1 MTATTDTTD
10 TAIDKALAAAH
21 RRFTDSNPASLRQF
35 EEQARYMPGANSRSV
50 LFYAP
55 FPLTIARGE
64 GATLWDADGHRY
76 ADFIAEYTAGVYGH
90 SAPEIRDAV
99 IEAMKS
105 GINLTGHNLLEG
117 RLART
122 ICERFPQVEQLR
134 FTNSGTEA
142 NLMALTAALHF
153 TGRRKIVVFSG
164 GYHGGVLGFGAK
176 PSPTTVPF
184 DFLVLP
190 YNDVQAAREQI
201 DRHGPEIA
209 AILVEPMQGAGGCI
223 PGRLDFLQA
232 LRDGATRVGALLVFD
247 EVMTSRLAP
256 HGLANKL
263 GIRSDLTTLGKYI
276 GGGMSFGAFGGRRDV
291 MALFDPRTG
300 PLAHSGTFN
309 NNVMTMAAGYAG
321 LTKLFTPE
329 AAGALA
335 DRGDAMR
342 ARLNALC
349 AEAGVAMQFTGV
361 GSLMNAHFVTGE
373 VLRSD
378 DLAAVDGR
386 LRQLLFF
393 HLIGQGIYTSPRG
406 FVVLSLPVTDA
417 DIDRFIAAIGG
428 FIGEY
433 RALLP
438 AAANAAAA

>member
-1 MTATTDTTD
+1 MSDS
-10 TAIDKALAAAH
+10 AIDQSLAQAFQ
-21 RRFTDSNPASLRQF
+21 RFTEANPASRRQF
-35 EEQARYMPGANSRSV
+35 EAQVRYMPGANSRSV

-55 FPLTIARGE
+55 FPLTIAKGE
-64 GATLWDADGHRY
+64 GAALWDADGHRY

-99 IEAMKS
+99 VEAMQG

-117 RLART
+117 RLAKT
-122 ICERFPQVEQLR
+122 ICERFPQIEQLR

-176 PSPTTVPF
+176 PLPTTVPF

-190 YNDVQAAREQI
+190 YNDAQVAGEQI
-201 DRHGPEIA
+201 EKHGPEIA
-209 AILVEPMQGAGGCI
+209 AILVEPMQGASGCI

-232 LRDGATRVGALLVFD
+232 LREGATKVGALLIFD

-256 HGLANKL
+256 NGLANKL

-276 GGGMSFGAFGGRRDV
+276 GGGMSFGAFGGRADV
-291 MALFDPRTG
+291 MAQFDPRTG
-300 PLAHSGTFN
+300 SLSHSGTFN
-309 NNVMTMAAGYAG
+309 NNVMTMAAGHAG

-335 DRGDAMR
+335 ERGEAMR

-349 AEAGVAMQFTGV
+349 AKEDVAMQFTGV
-361 GSLMNAHFVTGE
+361 GSLMNAHFVRGE
-373 VLRSD
+373 VRRVD

-393 HLIGQGIYTSPRG
+393 HLLGEGIYASPRG
-406 FVVLSLPVTDA
+406 FIVLSLPLTDA
-417 DIDRFIAAIGG
+417 DIDRFAAAIGR

-438 AAANAAAA
+438 SAS

>member
-1 MTATTDTTD
+1 MTDA
-10 TAIDKALAAAH
+10 AIDQALAGAH
-21 RRFTDSNPASLRQF
+21 QRFTEANPVSRRLF
-35 EEQARYMPGANSRSV
+35 EEQTRYMPGANTRSV

-64 GATLWDADGHRY
+64 GAVLWDADGHRH

-122 ICERFPQVEQLR
+122 ICERFPQIEQLR

-164 GYHGGVLGFGAK
+164 GYHGGVLGFGDK

-190 YNDVQAAREQI
+190 YNDAQRASEEIAK
-201 DRHGPEIA
+201 HGPQIA
-209 AILVEPMQGAGGCI
+209 AILVEPMQGASGCI

-232 LRDGATRVGALLVFD
+232 LRDGATQVGALLVLD

-256 HGLANKL
+256 HGLANEL
-263 GIRSDLTTLGKYI
+263 GIKSDLTTLGKYI
-276 GGGMSFGAFGGRRDV
+276 GGGMSFGAFGGRADV
-291 MALFDPRTG
+291 MAQFDPRTG
-300 PLAHSGTFN
+300 ALAHSGTFN

-329 AAGALA
+329 AAGMLA
-335 DRGDAMR
+335 GRGEAMR

-349 AEAGVAMQFTGV
+349 AKEDVAMQFTGV
-361 GSLMNAHFVTGE
+361 GSLMNAHFVEGE
-373 VLRSD
+373 VRRVD
-378 DLAAVDGR
+378 DLAVVDGR

-393 HLIGQGIYTSPRG
+393 HLLSQGIYTSPRG
-406 FVVLSLPVTDA
+406 FVVLSLPLSDA
-417 DIDRFIAAIGG
+417 DIDGYIAAIGR

-433 RALLP
+433 RALMP
-438 AAANAAAA
+438 GAK

>member
-1 MTATTDTTD
+1 MTHA
-10 TAIDKALAAAH
+10 AIDQALAGAH
-21 RRFTDSNPASLRQF
+21 QRFTEGNPASHHQF

-55 FPLTIARGE
+55 FPLTIARGA
-64 GATLWDADGHRY
+64 GAALWDADGHRY

-90 SAPEIRDAV
+90 SAPEIREAV
-99 IEAMKS
+99 AEAMQG

-117 RLART
+117 RLARL
-122 ICERFPQVEQLR
+122 ICERFPQIEQLR

-153 TGRRKIVVFSG
+153 TGRRKIVVFAG

-176 PSPTTVPF
+176 PLPTTVPF

-190 YNDVQAAREQI
+190 YNDAQTAREQI
-201 DRHGPEIA
+201 EKHGAEIA
-209 AILVEPMQGAGGCI
+209 AVLVEPMQGASGCI
-223 PGRLDFLQA
+223 PARLDFLQA
-232 LRDGATRVGALLVFD
+232 LRESATRVGALLVFD

-276 GGGMSFGAFGGRRDV
+276 GGGMSFGAFGGRADV

-300 PLAHSGTFN
+300 SLAHSGTFN
-309 NNVMTMAAGYAG
+309 NNVLTMAAGYAG
-321 LTKLFTPE
+321 LTKLFTPK

-335 DRGDAMR
+335 ERGEAMR

-349 AEAGVAMQFTGV
+349 TEEGVAMQFTGL
-361 GSLMNAHFVTGE
+361 GSLMNAHFVGGE
-373 VLRSD
+373 VRSID

-393 HLIGQGIYTSPRG
+393 HLLSEGIYTSPRG
-406 FVVLSLPVTDA
+406 FVVLSLPLADA
-417 DIDRFIAAIGG
+417 DIDRYVAAIGS

-433 RALLP
+433 RALFP
-438 AAANAAAA
+438 RAAN

>member
-1 MTATTDTTD
+1 MTDA
-10 TAIDKALAAAH
+10 AIDHALAEAH
-21 RRFTDSNPASLRQF
+21 RRFIDSNPASRRQF

-55 FPLTIARGE
+55 FPLTIAKGE
-64 GATLWDADGHRY
+64 GAALWDADGHRY

-99 IEAMKS
+99 IEAMQS

-117 RLART
+117 RLAKT
-122 ICERFPQVEQLR
+122 ICERFPQIEQLR

-176 PSPTTVPF
+176 PLPTTVPF

-190 YNDVQAAREQI
+190 YNDAQLASEQI
-201 DRHGPEIA
+201 AKHGPEIA
-209 AILVEPMQGAGGCI
+209 AILAEPMQGASGCI

-232 LRDGATRVGALLVFD
+232 LRDGATKVGALLIFD

-256 HGLANKL
+256 NGLADKL

-276 GGGMSFGAFGGRRDV
+276 GGGMSFGAFGGRSDV
-291 MALFDPRTG
+291 MAQFDPRTG
-300 PLAHSGTFN
+300 SLSHSGTFN

-335 DRGDAMR
+335 ERGEAMR

-349 AEAGVAMQFTGV
+349 TKEGVAMQFTGV
-361 GSLMNAHFVTGE
+361 GSLMNAHFLRRE
-373 VLRSD
+373 VRRVD
-378 DLAAVDGR
+378 DLAVVDGR

-393 HLIGQGIYTSPRG
+393 HLLSQGIYASPRG
-406 FVVLSLPVTDA
+406 FVVLSLPLPDA
-417 DIDRFIAAIGG
+417 DIDRFVAAIGS
-428 FIGEY
+428 FIGEC

-438 AAANAAAA
+438 SAE

>member
-1 MTATTDTTD
+1 MSDP
-10 TAIDKALAAAH
+10 AIDQSLAQAFQ
-21 RRFTDSNPASLRQF
+21 RFTEANPASRRQF
-35 EEQARYMPGANSRSV
+35 DEQARYMPGANSRSV

-64 GATLWDADGHRY
+64 GAALWDSDGHRY
-76 ADFIAEYTAGVYGH
+76 ADFIAEYTAGAYGH

-99 IEAMKS
+99 VEAMQG

-117 RLART
+117 RLAKT
-122 ICERFPQVEQLR
+122 ICERFPQIEQLR

-176 PSPTTVPF
+176 PLPTTVPF

-190 YNDVQAAREQI
+190 YNDVQAVDEQI
-201 DRHGPEIA
+201 ARHGPEIA
-209 AILVEPMQGAGGCI
+209 AILVEPMQGASGCI

-232 LRDGATRVGALLVFD
+232 LRDAATKVGALLIFD
-247 EVMTSRLAP
+247 EVMTSRLGP
-256 HGLANKL
+256 QGLANRL
-263 GIRSDLTTLGKYI
+263 GVRSDLTTLGKYI
-276 GGGMSFGAFGGRRDV
+276 GGGMSFGAFGGRSDV
-291 MALFDPRTG
+291 MAQFDPRTG
-300 PLAHSGTFN
+300 SLSHSGTFN

-335 DRGDAMR
+335 ERGEAMR

-349 AEAGVAMQFTGV
+349 TKEGVAMQFTGV
-361 GSLMNAHFVTGE
+361 GSLMNAHFVHGE
-373 VLRSD
+373 VRRVE

-393 HLIGQGIYTSPRG
+393 HLLSQGIYASPRG
-406 FVVLSLPVTDA
+406 FIVLSLPLTDA
-417 DIDRFIAAIGG
+417 DIDRFVAAIGS

-438 AAANAAAA
+438 SGK

>member
-1 MTATTDTTD
+1 MTDA
-10 TAIDKALAAAH
+10 AIDHALAEAH
-21 RRFTDSNPASLRQF
+21 RRFIDSNPASRRQF
-35 EEQARYMPGANSRSV
+35 EAQARYMPGANSRSV

-55 FPLTIARGE
+55 FPLTIAKGE

-99 IEAMKS
+99 IEAMQS

-117 RLART
+117 RLAKT
-122 ICERFPQVEQLR
+122 ICERFPQIEQLR

-142 NLMALTAALHF
+142 NLMAITAALHF

-164 GYHGGVLGFGAK
+164 GYHGDVLGFGAK
-176 PSPTTVPF
+176 PLPTTMPF

-190 YNDVQAAREQI
+190 YNDAQLASEQI
-201 DRHGPEIA
+201 AKYGPEIA
-209 AILVEPMQGAGGCI
+209 AILVEPMQGASGCI
-223 PGRLDFLQA
+223 PGRLDFLRA
-232 LRDGATRVGALLVFD
+232 LRDGATKVGALLIFD

-256 HGLANKL
+256 NGLANKL
-263 GIRSDLTTLGKYI
+263 SIRSDLTTLGKYI
-276 GGGMSFGAFGGRRDV
+276 GGGMSFGAFGGRSDV
-291 MALFDPRTG
+291 MAQFDPRTG
-300 PLAHSGTFN
+300 SLSHSGTFN

-335 DRGDAMR
+335 ERGEAMR

-349 AEAGVAMQFTGV
+349 AKEGVAMQFTGV
-361 GSLMNAHFVTGE
+361 GSLMNAHFLRGE
-373 VLRSD
+373 VRRVD
-378 DLAAVDGR
+378 DLAVVDGR

-393 HLIGQGIYTSPRG
+393 HLLSQGIYASPRG
-406 FVVLSLPVTDA
+406 FVVLSLPLPDA
-417 DIDRFIAAIGG
+417 DIDSFVAAIGS

-438 AAANAAAA
+438 SAE

>member
-1 MTATTDTTD
+1 MSDP
-10 TAIDKALAAAH
+10 AIDQSLAQAFQ
-21 RRFTDSNPASLRQF
+21 RFTEANPASRRQF
-35 EEQARYMPGANSRSV
+35 DEQARYMPGANSRSV

-64 GATLWDADGHRY
+64 GAALWDADGHRY

-99 IEAMKS
+99 VEAMQG

-117 RLART
+117 RLAKT
-122 ICERFPQVEQLR
+122 ICERFQQIEQLR

-176 PSPTTVPF
+176 PLPTTVPF

-190 YNDVQAAREQI
+190 YNDVQAVDEQI
-201 DRHGPEIA
+201 ARHGPEIA
-209 AILVEPMQGAGGCI
+209 AILVEPMQGASGCI

-232 LRDGATRVGALLVFD
+232 LRDGATKVGALLIFD
-247 EVMTSRLAP
+247 EVMTSRLGP
-256 HGLANKL
+256 QGLANRL
-263 GIRSDLTTLGKYI
+263 GVRSDLTTLGKYI
-276 GGGMSFGAFGGRRDV
+276 GGGMSFGAFGGRSDI
-291 MALFDPRTG
+291 MALFDPRSG
-300 PLAHSGTFN
+300 PLSHSGTFN
-309 NNVMTMAAGYAG
+309 NNVMTMAAGFAG

-335 DRGDAMR
+335 ERGEAMR

-349 AEAGVAMQFTGV
+349 TKEGVAMQFTGV
-361 GSLMNAHFVTGE
+361 GSLMNAHFVHGE
-373 VLRSD
+373 VRRVE

-393 HLIGQGIYTSPRG
+393 HLLSEGIYASPRG
-406 FVVLSLPVTDA
+406 FIVLSLPLTDA
-417 DIDRFIAAIGG
+417 DIDRFVAAIGS

-438 AAANAAAA
+438 SGK

>member
-1 MTATTDTTD
+1 MTDA
-10 TAIDKALAAAH
+10 AIDHALAEAH
-21 RRFTDSNPASLRQF
+21 RRFIDSNPASRRQF
-35 EEQARYMPGANSRSV
+35 EAQARYMPGANSRSV

-55 FPLTIARGE
+55 FPLTIAKGE
-64 GATLWDADGHRY
+64 GAALWDADGHRY

-99 IEAMKS
+99 IEAMQS

-117 RLART
+117 RLAKT
-122 ICERFPQVEQLR
+122 ICERFPQIEQLR

-164 GYHGGVLGFGAK
+164 GYHGSVLGFGAK
-176 PSPTTVPF
+176 PLPTTVPF

-190 YNDVQAAREQI
+190 YNDAQLASEQI
-201 DRHGPEIA
+201 AKYGPDIA
-209 AILVEPMQGAGGCI
+209 AILVEPMQGASGCI

-232 LRDGATRVGALLVFD
+232 LRDGATKVGALLIFD

-256 HGLANKL
+256 NGLANKL
-263 GIRSDLTTLGKYI
+263 GIWSDLTTLGKYI
-276 GGGMSFGAFGGRRDV
+276 GGGMSFGAFGGRADV
-291 MALFDPRTG
+291 MAQFDPRTG
-300 PLAHSGTFN
+300 SLTHSGTFN

-335 DRGDAMR
+335 ERGEAMR
-342 ARLNALC
+342 TRLNALC
-349 AEAGVAMQFTGV
+349 AKEGVAMQFTGV
-361 GSLMNAHFVTGE
+361 GSLMNAHFLRGE
-373 VLRSD
+373 VRRVD
-378 DLAAVDGR
+378 ELAVVDGR

-393 HLIGQGIYTSPRG
+393 HLLSQGIYASPRG
-406 FVVLSLPVTDA
+406 FVVLSLPLPDA
-417 DIDRFIAAIGG
+417 DIDRFVAAIGS

-438 AAANAAAA
+438 SAE

>member
-1 MTATTDTTD
+1 MTDA
-10 TAIDKALAAAH
+10 AIDLALAEAH
-21 RRFTDSNPASLRQF
+21 RRFADSNPASRRQF
-35 EEQARYMPGANSRSV
+35 EEQSRYMPGANSRSV

-55 FPLTIARGE
+55 FPLTIAKGE
-64 GATLWDADGHRY
+64 GAALWDADGHRY

-99 IEAMKS
+99 LEAMQG

-117 RLART
+117 RLAKA
-122 ICERFPQVEQLR
+122 ICERFPQIEQLR

-164 GYHGGVLGFGAK
+164 GYHGGVLGFGAR
-176 PSPTTVPF
+176 PLPTTVPF

-190 YNDVQAAREQI
+190 YNDAAAAAGQI
-201 DRHGPEIA
+201 ERHGAEIA
-209 AILVEPMQGAGGCI
+209 AILVEPMQGASGCI
-223 PGRLDFLQA
+223 PGRIDFLQA
-232 LRDGATRVGALLVFD
+232 LREGATKAGALLVFD

-256 HGLANKL
+256 NGLANQL

-276 GGGMSFGAFGGRRDV
+276 GGGMSFGAFGGRSDV
-291 MALFDPRTG
+291 MAQFDPRTG
-300 PLAHSGTFN
+300 SLTHSGTFN

-321 LTKLFTPE
+321 LTRLFTPE

-335 DRGDAMR
+335 GRGEAMR

-349 AEAGVAMQFTGV
+349 AGEGVAMQFTGV
-361 GSLMNAHFVTGE
+361 GSLMNAHLLSGE
-373 VLRSD
+373 VRRVD

-393 HLIGQGIYTSPRG
+393 HLLRQGIYASPRG
-406 FVVLSLPVTDA
+406 FVVLSLPITDT
-417 DIDRFIAAIGG
+417 DIDRFVAAIGS

-433 RALLP
+433 RSLLP
-438 AAANAAAA
+438 AA

>member
-1 MTATTDTTD
+1 MSDS
-10 TAIDKALAAAH
+10 AIDQSLAQAFQ
-21 RRFTDSNPASLRQF
+21 RFTEANPASRRQF
-35 EEQARYMPGANSRSV
+35 EAQARYMPGANSRSV

-55 FPLTIARGE
+55 FPLTIAKGE
-64 GATLWDADGHRY
+64 GAALWDADGHRY

-99 IEAMKS
+99 VEAMQG

-117 RLART
+117 RLAKT
-122 ICERFPQVEQLR
+122 ICERFPQIEQLR

-176 PSPTTVPF
+176 PLPTTVPF

-190 YNDVQAAREQI
+190 YNDVQAASEQI
-201 DRHGPEIA
+201 EKHGSEIA
-209 AILVEPMQGAGGCI
+209 AILVEPMQGASGCI

-232 LRDGATRVGALLVFD
+232 LREGATKVGALLIFD

-256 HGLANKL
+256 NGLANKL

-276 GGGMSFGAFGGRRDV
+276 GGGMSFGAFGGRSDV
-291 MALFDPRTG
+291 MAQFDPRTG
-300 PLAHSGTFN
+300 SLSHSGTFN

-335 DRGDAMR
+335 ERGEAMR

-349 AEAGVAMQFTGV
+349 AKEDVAMQFTGV
-361 GSLMNAHFVTGE
+361 GSLMNAHFVRGE
-373 VLRSD
+373 VRRVD

-393 HLIGQGIYTSPRG
+393 HLLGEGIYASPRG
-406 FVVLSLPVTDA
+406 FIVLSLPLSDA
-417 DIDRFIAAIGG
+417 DIDRFAAAIGR

-438 AAANAAAA
+438 SAK

>member
-1 MTATTDTTD
+1 MTDA
-10 TAIDKALAAAH
+10 AIDLALAGAH
-21 RRFTDSNPASLRQF
+21 RRFADSNPASRRQF
-35 EEQARYMPGANSRSV
+35 EEHSRYMPGANSRSV

-64 GATLWDADGHRY
+64 GAVLWDADGHRY

-99 IEAMKS
+99 IEAMQG

-117 RLART
+117 RLAKA
-122 ICERFPQVEQLR
+122 ICERFPQIERLR

-153 TGRRKIVVFSG
+153 TARRKIMVFSG
-164 GYHGGVLGFGAK
+164 GYHGGVLGFGAR
-176 PSPTTVPF
+176 PLPTTVPF

-190 YNDVQAAREQI
+190 YNHAAAASEQI
-201 DRHGPEIA
+201 ERHGAEIA
-209 AILVEPMQGAGGCI
+209 AILVEPMQGASGCI
-223 PGRLDFLQA
+223 PGRLDFLHA
-232 LRDGATRVGALLVFD
+232 LREGATKAGALLVFD

-256 HGLANKL
+256 NGLANQL
-263 GIRSDLTTLGKYI
+263 GIRADLTTLGKYI
-276 GGGMSFGAFGGRRDV
+276 GGGMSFGAFGGRSDV
-291 MALFDPRTG
+291 MAQFDPRTG
-300 PLAHSGTFN
+300 SLTHSGTFN

-335 DRGDAMR
+335 GRGEAMR

-349 AEAGVAMQFTGV
+349 DGEGVAMQFTGV
-361 GSLMNAHFVTGE
+361 GSLMNAHFLRGE
-373 VLRSD
+373 VRRVD

-393 HLIGQGIYTSPRG
+393 HLLRQGIYASPRG
-406 FVVLSLPVTDA
+406 FVVLSLPITDT
-417 DIDRFIAAIGG
+417 DIDRFVAAIGS

-433 RALLP
+433 RSLLP
-438 AAANAAAA
+438 AA

>member
-1 MTATTDTTD
+1 MAHAD
-10 TAIDKALAAAH
+10 IDQALAAAH
-21 RRFTDSNPASLRQF
+21 RRFTEANPASLRQF

-90 SAPEIRDAV
+90 SAPEIREAV
-99 IEAMKS
+99 AEAMKG

-117 RLART
+117 RLARL
-122 ICERFPQVEQLR
+122 ICERFPQIEQLR

-142 NLMALTAALHF
+142 NLMAVTAALHF

-176 PSPTTVPF
+176 PLPTTVPF

-190 YNDVQAAREQI
+190 YNDEQTAREQI
-201 DRHGPEIA
+201 DKHGPEIA
-209 AILVEPMQGAGGCI
+209 AVLLEPMQGASGCI
-223 PGRLDFLQA
+223 PGRLEFLQA
-232 LRDGATRVGALLVFD
+232 LRESATRVGALLIFD

-263 GIRSDLTTLGKYI
+263 GIRCDLTTLGKYI
-276 GGGMSFGAFGGRRDV
+276 GGGMSFGAFGGRADV
-291 MALFDPRTG
+291 MGLFDPRTG

-309 NNVMTMAAGYAG
+309 NNVLTMAAGHAG

-342 ARLNALC
+342 KRLNALC
-349 AEAGVAMQFTGV
+349 AGEGVAMQFTGI
-361 GSLMNAHFVTGE
+361 GSLMNAHFVGGE
-373 VLRSD
+373 VRSTD
-378 DLAAVDGR
+378 DLAPVDAR

-393 HLIGQGIYTSPRG
+393 HLLSEGIYTSPRG
-406 FVVLSLPVTDA
+406 FVVLSLPLSDA
-417 DIDRFIAAIGG
+417 DIDRYVAAIGS
-428 FIGEY
+428 FVGEY

-438 AAANAAAA
+438 GAAN

>member
-1 MTATTDTTD
+1 MAHAD
-10 TAIDKALAAAH
+10 IDQALAAAH
-21 RRFTDSNPASLRQF
+21 LRFTEGNPASMRQF

-55 FPLTIARGE
+55 FPLTIAKGE
-64 GATLWDADGHRY
+64 GAALWDADGHRY

-90 SAPEIRDAV
+90 SAPEIREAV
-99 IEAMKS
+99 AEAMKG

-117 RLART
+117 RLAKL
-122 ICERFPQVEQLR
+122 ICERFAQIEQLR

-153 TGRRKIVVFSG
+153 TGRRKIVVFTG

-176 PSPTTVPF
+176 PLPTTVPF

-190 YNDVQAAREQI
+190 YNDERTAREQI

-209 AILVEPMQGAGGCI
+209 AVLLEPMQGAGGCI
-223 PGRLDFLQA
+223 PGRLEFLQA
-232 LRDGATRVGALLVFD
+232 LRESATRVGALLIFD

-276 GGGMSFGAFGGRRDV
+276 GGGMSFGAFGGRADV

-309 NNVMTMAAGYAG
+309 NNVLTMAAGHAG

-335 DRGDAMR
+335 DRGEAMR
-342 ARLNALC
+342 ARLNAMC
-349 AEAGVAMQFTGV
+349 AGQGVAMQFTGI
-361 GSLMNAHFVTGE
+361 GSLMSAHFVGGE
-373 VLRSD
+373 VRSTD
-378 DLAAVDGR
+378 DLAPVDAR

-393 HLIGQGIYTSPRG
+393 HLLSEGTYTSPRG
-406 FVVLSLPVTDA
+406 FVVLSLPLTDA
-417 DIDRFIAAIGG
+417 DVDRYVAAIGS

-438 AAANAAAA
+438 GAAN

>member
-1 MTATTDTTD
+1 MAHAD
-10 TAIDKALAAAH
+10 IDQALAAAH
-21 RRFTDSNPASLRQF
+21 RRFTEGNPASLRQF
-35 EEQARYMPGANSRSV
+35 EAQARYMPGANSRSV

-55 FPLTIARGE
+55 FPLTIAKGE

-90 SAPEIRDAV
+90 SAPEIREAV
-99 IEAMKS
+99 AEAMNS

-117 RLART
+117 RLARL
-122 ICERFPQVEQLR
+122 ICERFPQIEQLR

-153 TGRRKIVVFSG
+153 TGRRKLVVFSG

-176 PSPTTVPF
+176 PLPTTVPF

-190 YNDVQAAREQI
+190 YNDERTAREQI

-209 AILVEPMQGAGGCI
+209 AVLLEPMQGASGCI
-223 PGRLDFLQA
+223 PARLEFLQA
-232 LRDGATRVGALLVFD
+232 LRESATRVGALLIFD

-256 HGLANKL
+256 QGLANKL

-276 GGGMSFGAFGGRRDV
+276 GGGMSFGAFGGRADV

-309 NNVMTMAAGYAG
+309 NNVLTMAAGHAG

-335 DRGDAMR
+335 ARGDAMR
-342 ARLNALC
+342 QRLNALC
-349 AEAGVAMQFTGV
+349 ASEGVAMQFTGI
-361 GSLMNAHFVTGE
+361 GSLMNAHFVGGE
-373 VLRSD
+373 VRSTD
-378 DLAAVDGR
+378 DLAPVDAR

-393 HLIGQGIYTSPRG
+393 HLLSEGIYTSPRG
-406 FVVLSLPVTDA
+406 FVVLSLPLTDA
-417 DIDRFIAAIGG
+417 DIDRYVAAIGS

-438 AAANAAAA
+438 GAARN

>member
-1 MTATTDTTD
+1 MAHAD
-10 TAIDKALAAAH
+10 IDQALAAAH
-21 RRFTDSNPASLRQF
+21 RRFTEANPASLRQF

-90 SAPEIRDAV
+90 SAPEIREAV
-99 IEAMKS
+99 AEAMKG

-117 RLART
+117 RLARL
-122 ICERFPQVEQLR
+122 ICERFPQIEQLR

-142 NLMALTAALHF
+142 NLMAVTAALHF

-176 PSPTTVPF
+176 PLPTTVPF

-190 YNDVQAAREQI
+190 YNDEKTAREQI
-201 DRHGPEIA
+201 DKHGPEIA
-209 AILVEPMQGAGGCI
+209 AVLLEPMQGASGCI
-223 PGRLDFLQA
+223 PGRLEFLQA
-232 LRDGATRVGALLVFD
+232 LRESATRVGALLIFD

-263 GIRSDLTTLGKYI
+263 GIRCDLTTLGKYI
-276 GGGMSFGAFGGRRDV
+276 GGGMSFGAFGGRADV

-300 PLAHSGTFN
+300 SLAHSGTFN
-309 NNVMTMAAGYAG
+309 NNGLTMAAGHAG

-342 ARLNALC
+342 KRLNALC
-349 AEAGVAMQFTGV
+349 AGEGVAMQFTGV
-361 GSLMNAHFVTGE
+361 GSLMNAHFVGGE
-373 VLRSD
+373 VRSTD
-378 DLAAVDGR
+378 DLAPVDAR

-393 HLIGQGIYTSPRG
+393 HLLSEGIYTSPRG
-406 FVVLSLPVTDA
+406 FVVLSLPLSDA
-417 DIDRFIAAIGG
+417 DIDRYVAAIGS
-428 FIGEY
+428 FVGEY

-438 AAANAAAA
+438 GAAN

>member
-1 MTATTDTTD
+1 MSDS
-10 TAIDKALAAAH
+10 AIDQSLAQAFQ
-21 RRFTDSNPASLRQF
+21 RFTEANPASRRQF
-35 EEQARYMPGANSRSV
+35 EAQARYMPGANSRSV

-55 FPLTIARGE
+55 FPLTIAKGE
-64 GATLWDADGHRY
+64 GAALWDADGHRY

-99 IEAMKS
+99 VEAMQG

-122 ICERFPQVEQLR
+122 LCERFPQIEQLR

-176 PSPTTVPF
+176 PLPTTVPF

-190 YNDVQAAREQI
+190 YNDVQAASEQI
-201 DRHGPEIA
+201 EKHGPEIA
-209 AILVEPMQGAGGCI
+209 AILVEPMQGASGCI

-232 LRDGATRVGALLVFD
+232 LREGATKVGALLIFD

-256 HGLANKL
+256 NGLANKL

-276 GGGMSFGAFGGRRDV
+276 GGGMSFGAFGGRADV
-291 MALFDPRTG
+291 MAQFDPRTG
-300 PLAHSGTFN
+300 SLSHSGTFN
-309 NNVMTMAAGYAG
+309 NNVMTMAAGHAG

-335 DRGDAMR
+335 ERGEAMR

-349 AEAGVAMQFTGV
+349 AKEDVAMQFTGV
-361 GSLMNAHFVTGE
+361 GSLMNAHFVRGE
-373 VLRSD
+373 VWRVD

-393 HLIGQGIYTSPRG
+393 HLLSEGIYASPRG
-406 FVVLSLPVTDA
+406 FIVLSLPLTDA
-417 DIDRFIAAIGG
+417 DIDRFAAAIGR

-438 AAANAAAA
+438 SAK

>member
-1 MTATTDTTD
+1 MTDA
-10 TAIDKALAAAH
+10 AIDQALAKAYQ
-21 RRFTDSNPASLRQF
+21 RFTDGNPASRRQF
-35 EEQARYMPGANSRSV
+35 DEQARYMPGANSRSV

-55 FPLTIARGE
+55 FPLTIAKGE
-64 GATLWDADGHRY
+64 GAALWDADGHRY

-117 RLART
+117 RLAKT
-122 ICERFPQVEQLR
+122 ICERFPQIEQLR

-142 NLMALTAALHF
+142 NLMALTAALRF

-164 GYHGGVLGFGAK
+164 GYHGGVLGFGDK

-190 YNDVQAAREQI
+190 YNDAQLASEQI
-201 DRHGPEIA
+201 QKHGPEIA
-209 AILVEPMQGAGGCI
+209 AILVEPMQGASGCI
-223 PGRLDFLQA
+223 PGRLDFLKA
-232 LRDGATRVGALLVFD
+232 LRDGATRVGALLIFD

-256 HGLANKL
+256 HGLAHKL

-276 GGGMSFGAFGGRRDV
+276 GGGMSFGAFGGRADV

-335 DRGDAMR
+335 ERGEAMR
-342 ARLNALC
+342 ARLDALC
-349 AEAGVAMQFTGV
+349 AKEGVAMQFTGV
-361 GSLMNAHFVTGE
+361 GSLMNAHFLSGE
-373 VLRSD
+373 VRRVD
-378 DLAAVDGR
+378 DLAVVDGR

-393 HLIGQGIYTSPRG
+393 HLLSQGIYASPRG
-406 FVVLSLPVTDA
+406 FIVLSLPLADA
-417 DIDRFIAAIGG
+417 DIDRFAAAIGS

-433 RALLP
+433 RTLLP
-438 AAANAAAA
+438 NAK

>member
-1 MTATTDTTD
+1 MAH
-10 TAIDKALAAAH
+10 ANIDQALAAAH
-21 RRFTDSNPASLRQF
+21 RRFTEDNPASLRQF

-55 FPLTIARGE
+55 FPLTIAKGE
-64 GATLWDADGHRY
+64 GAALWDADGHRY

-90 SAPEIRDAV
+90 SAPEIREAV
-99 IEAMKS
+99 AEAMKG

-117 RLART
+117 RLARL
-122 ICERFPQVEQLR
+122 ICERFPQIEQLR

-153 TGRRKIVVFSG
+153 TGRRKLVVFSG

-176 PSPTTVPF
+176 PLPTTVPF

-190 YNDVQAAREQI
+190 YNDTQAAREQI
-201 DRHGPEIA
+201 EKHGPEIA
-209 AILVEPMQGAGGCI
+209 AILLEPMQGASGCI
-223 PGRLDFLQA
+223 PGRLEFLQA
-232 LRDGATRVGALLVFD
+232 LRESATRVGALLIFD

-263 GIRSDLTTLGKYI
+263 GVRSDLTTLGKYI
-276 GGGMSFGAFGGRRDV
+276 GGGMSFGAFGGRADV

-309 NNVMTMAAGYAG
+309 NNVLTMAAGHAG

-335 DRGDAMR
+335 GRGDAMR
-342 ARLNALC
+342 TRLNALC
-349 AEAGVAMQFTGV
+349 AGEGIAMQFTGI
-361 GSLMNAHFVTGE
+361 GSLMNAHFVGGE
-373 VLRSD
+373 VRSTD
-378 DLAAVDGR
+378 DLAAVDAR

-393 HLIGQGIYTSPRG
+393 HLLSEGIYTSPRG
-406 FVVLSLPVTDA
+406 FVVLSLPLTDV
-417 DIDRFIAAIGG
+417 DIDRYVAAIGR
-428 FIGEY
+428 FLSEY

-438 AAANAAAA
+438 GARN

>member
-1 MTATTDTTD
+1 MSDS
-10 TAIDKALAAAH
+10 AIDQSLAQAFQ
-21 RRFTDSNPASLRQF
+21 RFTEANPASRRQF
-35 EEQARYMPGANSRSV
+35 EAQVRYMPGANSRSV

-55 FPLTIARGE
+55 FPLTIAKGE
-64 GATLWDADGHRY
+64 GAALWDADGHRY

-99 IEAMKS
+99 VEAMQG

-117 RLART
+117 RLAKT
-122 ICERFPQVEQLR
+122 ICERFPQIEQLR

-176 PSPTTVPF
+176 PLPTTVPF

-190 YNDVQAAREQI
+190 YNDVQAASEQI
-201 DRHGPEIA
+201 EKHGSEIA
-209 AILVEPMQGAGGCI
+209 AILVEPMQGASGCI

-232 LRDGATRVGALLVFD
+232 LREGATKVGALLIFD

-256 HGLANKL
+256 NGLANKL

-276 GGGMSFGAFGGRRDV
+276 GGGMSFGAFGGRADV
-291 MALFDPRTG
+291 MAQFDPRTG
-300 PLAHSGTFN
+300 SLSHSGTFN
-309 NNVMTMAAGYAG
+309 NNVMTMAAGHAG

-335 DRGDAMR
+335 ERGEAMR

-349 AEAGVAMQFTGV
+349 AKEDVAMQFTGV
-361 GSLMNAHFVTGE
+361 GSLMNAHFVRGE
-373 VLRSD
+373 VWRVD

-393 HLIGQGIYTSPRG
+393 HLLGEGIYASPRG
-406 FVVLSLPVTDA
+406 FIVLSLPLTDA
-417 DIDRFIAAIGG
+417 DIDRFAAAIGR

-438 AAANAAAA
+438 SAK

>member
-1 MTATTDTTD
+1 MAHAD
-10 TAIDKALAAAH
+10 IDQALAAAH
-21 RRFTDSNPASLRQF
+21 RRFTEGNPASLRQF
-35 EEQARYMPGANSRSV
+35 EAQARYMPGANSRSV

-55 FPLTIARGE
+55 FPLTIAKGE

-90 SAPEIRDAV
+90 SAPEIREAV
-99 IEAMKS
+99 AEAMNS

-117 RLART
+117 RLARL
-122 ICERFPQVEQLR
+122 ICERFPQIEQLR

-153 TGRRKIVVFSG
+153 TGRRKLVVFSG

-176 PSPTTVPF
+176 PLPTTVPF

-190 YNDVQAAREQI
+190 YNDERTAREQI
-201 DRHGPEIA
+201 DRLGPEIA
-209 AILVEPMQGAGGCI
+209 AVLLEPMQGAGGCI
-223 PGRLDFLQA
+223 PGRLEFLQA
-232 LRDGATRVGALLVFD
+232 LRESATRVGALLIFD

-276 GGGMSFGAFGGRRDV
+276 GGGMSFGAFGGRADV

-309 NNVMTMAAGYAG
+309 NNVLTMAAGHAG

-335 DRGDAMR
+335 ARGDAMR
-342 ARLNALC
+342 QRLNALC
-349 AEAGVAMQFTGV
+349 ASEGVAMQFAGI
-361 GSLMNAHFVTGE
+361 GSLMNAHFVGGE
-373 VLRSD
+373 VRSTD
-378 DLAAVDGR
+378 DLAPVDAR

-393 HLIGQGIYTSPRG
+393 HLLSEGIYTSPRG
-406 FVVLSLPVTDA
+406 FVVLSLPLTDA
-417 DIDRFIAAIGG
+417 DIDRYVAAIGS

-438 AAANAAAA
+438 GAARN

>member
-1 MTATTDTTD
+1 MPHAD
-10 TAIDKALAAAH
+10 IDQALAAAH
-21 RRFTDSNPASLRQF
+21 RRFTESNPASLRQF

-90 SAPEIRDAV
+90 SAPEIREAV
-99 IEAMKS
+99 AEAMKG

-117 RLART
+117 RLARL
-122 ICERFPQVEQLR
+122 ICERFPQIEQLR

-153 TGRRKIVVFSG
+153 TGRRKLVVFSG

-176 PSPTTVPF
+176 PLPTTVPF

-190 YNDVQAAREQI
+190 YNDERTAREQI
-201 DRHGPEIA
+201 DKHGPEIA
-209 AILVEPMQGAGGCI
+209 AILLEPMQGASGCI
-223 PGRLDFLQA
+223 PGRLEFLQA
-232 LRDGATRVGALLVFD
+232 LRESATRAGALLIFD

-263 GIRSDLTTLGKYI
+263 GIRCDLTTLGKYI
-276 GGGMSFGAFGGRRDV
+276 GGGMSFGAFGGRADV

-309 NNVMTMAAGYAG
+309 NNVLTMAAGHAG

-335 DRGDAMR
+335 ARGDTMR
-342 ARLNALC
+342 QRLNTLC
-349 AEAGVAMQFTGV
+349 AGEGVAMQFTGI
-361 GSLMNAHFVTGE
+361 GSLMNAHFVGGE
-373 VLRSD
+373 VRSTD
-378 DLAAVDGR
+378 DLAPVDAR

-393 HLIGQGIYTSPRG
+393 HLLSEGIYTSPRG
-406 FVVLSLPVTDA
+406 FVVLSLPLTDA
-417 DIDRFIAAIGG
+417 DIDHYVAAIGS

-438 AAANAAAA
+438 GAAN

>member
-1 MTATTDTTD
+1 MAHTD
-10 TAIDKALAAAH
+10 IDQALAAAH
-21 RRFTDSNPASLRQF
+21 GRFTESNPASLRQF

-90 SAPEIRDAV
+90 SAPEIREAV
-99 IEAMKS
+99 VGAMQG

-117 RLART
+117 RLARL
-122 ICERFPQVEQLR
+122 ICERFPQIEQLR

-190 YNDVQAAREQI
+190 YNDTQAAREQI
-201 DRHGPEIA
+201 ERHGPEIA
-209 AILVEPMQGAGGCI
+209 AVLLEPMQGASGCI
-223 PGRLDFLQA
+223 PGRLEFLQA
-232 LRDGATRVGALLVFD
+232 LRESATRVGALLIFD

-276 GGGMSFGAFGGRRDV
+276 GGGMSFGAFGGRADV

-309 NNVMTMAAGYAG
+309 NNVLTMAAGHAG

-329 AAGALA
+329 AAGELA

-342 ARLNALC
+342 TRLDALC
-349 AEAGVAMQFTGV
+349 AGEGVAMQFTGV
-361 GSLMNAHFVTGE
+361 GSLMNAHFVAGE
-373 VLRSD
+373 VRSTD
-378 DLAAVDGR
+378 DLAPVDAR

-393 HLIGQGIYTSPRG
+393 HLLSESIYTSPRG
-406 FVVLSLPVTDA
+406 FVVLSLPLTDA
-417 DIDRFIAAIGG
+417 DIDRYVAAIGS

-438 AAANAAAA
+438 RAN

>member
-1 MTATTDTTD
+1 MTHA
-10 TAIDKALAAAH
+10 AIDQALAEAH
-21 RRFTDSNPASLRQF
+21 QRFTEGNPASRRQF

-64 GATLWDADGHRY
+64 GAALWDADGHRY
-76 ADFIAEYTAGVYGH
+76 TDFIAEYTAGVYGH
-90 SAPEIRDAV
+90 SAPEIREAV
-99 IEAMKS
+99 AEAMQG

-117 RLART
+117 RLARL
-122 ICERFPQVEQLR
+122 ICERFPQIEQLR

-153 TGRRKIVVFSG
+153 TGRRKLVVFSG

-176 PSPTTVPF
+176 PLPTTVPF

-190 YNDVQAAREQI
+190 YNDAQTAREQI
-201 DRHGPEIA
+201 EKHGAEIA
-209 AILVEPMQGAGGCI
+209 AVLVEPMQGASGCI

-232 LRDGATRVGALLVFD
+232 LRESATRVGALLVFD

-256 HGLANKL
+256 QGLANKL

-276 GGGMSFGAFGGRRDV
+276 GGGMSFGAFGGRADV

-309 NNVMTMAAGYAG
+309 NNVLTMAAGYAG

-335 DRGDAMR
+335 AQGEAMR
-342 ARLNALC
+342 DRLNALC
-349 AEAGVAMQFTGV
+349 AREAVAMQFTGV
-361 GSLMNAHFVTGE
+361 GSLMNAHFVGGE
-373 VLRSD
+373 VRSTD
-378 DLAAVDGR
+378 DLAPVDAR

-393 HLIGQGIYTSPRG
+393 HLLSQGIYTSPRG
-406 FVVLSLPVTDA
+406 FVVLSLPLTNA
-417 DIDRFIAAIGG
+417 DIDRYVAAIGS

-438 AAANAAAA
+438 RSAN

>member
-1 MTATTDTTD
+1 MTDD
-10 TAIDKALAAAH
+10 AIDQALAEAH
-21 RRFTDSNPASLRQF
+21 QRFTDGNPASRRRF

-55 FPLTIARGE
+55 FPLTIAKGE
-64 GATLWDADGHRY
+64 GAALWDADGHRY

-99 IEAMKS
+99 IEAMQG

-117 RLART
+117 RLAKT
-122 ICERFPQVEQLR
+122 ICERFPQIEQLR

-176 PSPTTVPF
+176 PLPTTVPF

-190 YNDVQAAREQI
+190 YNDAQAASEQI
-201 DRHGPEIA
+201 GKHGPDIA
-209 AILVEPMQGAGGCI
+209 AILVEPMQGASGCI
-223 PGRLDFLQA
+223 PGRPEFLQA
-232 LRDGATRVGALLVFD
+232 LREAATRVGALLIFD
-247 EVMTSRLAP
+247 EVMTSRLGP
-256 HGLANKL
+256 QGLASRL

-291 MALFDPRTG
+291 MAQFDPRTG
-300 PLAHSGTFN
+300 SLTHSGTFN

-335 DRGDAMR
+335 ERGEAMR

-349 AEAGVAMQFTGV
+349 AKEGVAMQFTGV
-361 GSLMNAHFVTGE
+361 GSLMNAHFLTGE
-373 VLRSD
+373 VRRVD
-378 DLAAVDGR
+378 DLAVVDGR

-393 HLIGQGIYTSPRG
+393 HLLSQGIYASPRG
-406 FVVLSLPVTDA
+406 FVVLSLPLPDA
-417 DIDRFIAAIGG
+417 DIDHFVAAIGS
-428 FIGEY
+428 FIDEY

-438 AAANAAAA
+438 SGK

>member
-1 MTATTDTTD
+1 MTHA
-10 TAIDKALAAAH
+10 AIDQALAGAYQ
-21 RRFTDSNPASLRQF
+21 RFTESNPASRHQF
-35 EEQARYMPGANSRSV
+35 EEQTRYMPGANSRSV

-55 FPLTIARGE
+55 FPLTIAKGE
-64 GATLWDADGHRY
+64 GAALWDADGHRY

-90 SAPEIRDAV
+90 SAPEIREAV
-99 IEAMKS
+99 TEAMQS

-117 RLART
+117 RLARL
-122 ICERFPQVEQLR
+122 ICERFPQIEQLR

-153 TGRRKIVVFSG
+153 TGRRKIVVFAG

-176 PSPTTVPF
+176 PLPTTVPF

-190 YNDVQAAREQI
+190 YNDAQTAREQI
-201 DRHGPEIA
+201 ERHGAEIA
-209 AILVEPMQGAGGCI
+209 AVLVEPMQGASGCI
-223 PGRLDFLQA
+223 PGSLDFLQA
-232 LRDGATRVGALLVFD
+232 LRESATRVGALLVFD

-276 GGGMSFGAFGGRRDV
+276 GGGMSFGAFGGRANV

-300 PLAHSGTFN
+300 SLAHSGTFN
-309 NNVMTMAAGYAG
+309 NNVLTMAAGYAG

-335 DRGDAMR
+335 ERGDAMR

-349 AEAGVAMQFTGV
+349 VKEGIAMQFTGL
-361 GSLMNAHFVTGE
+361 GSLMNAHFVGGE
-373 VLRSD
+373 VRNID
-378 DLAAVDGR
+378 DLAPVDGR

-393 HLIGQGIYTSPRG
+393 HLLSEGIYTSPRG
-406 FVVLSLPVTDA
+406 FVVLSLPLADA
-417 DIDRFIAAIGG
+417 DIDRYVAAICS

-438 AAANAAAA
+438 GAR

>member
-1 MTATTDTTD
+1 MAHAD
-10 TAIDKALAAAH
+10 IDQALAAAH
-21 RRFTDSNPASLRQF
+21 RRFTEANPASLRQF

-90 SAPEIRDAV
+90 SAPEIREAV
-99 IEAMKS
+99 AEAMKG

-117 RLART
+117 RLARL
-122 ICERFPQVEQLR
+122 ICERFPQIEQLR

-142 NLMALTAALHF
+142 NLMAVTAALHF

-176 PSPTTVPF
+176 PLPTTVPF

-190 YNDVQAAREQI
+190 YNDEQTAREQI
-201 DRHGPEIA
+201 GKHGPEIA
-209 AILVEPMQGAGGCI
+209 AVLLEPMQGASGCI
-223 PGRLDFLQA
+223 PGRLEFLQA
-232 LRDGATRVGALLVFD
+232 LRESATRVGALLIFD

-263 GIRSDLTTLGKYI
+263 GIRCDLTTLGKYI
-276 GGGMSFGAFGGRRDV
+276 GGGMSFGAFGGRADV
-291 MALFDPRTG
+291 MGLFDPRTG

-309 NNVMTMAAGYAG
+309 NNVLTMAAGHAG

-342 ARLNALC
+342 KRLNALC
-349 AEAGVAMQFTGV
+349 AGEGVAMQFTGI
-361 GSLMNAHFVTGE
+361 GSLMNAHFVGGE
-373 VLRSD
+373 VRSTD
-378 DLAAVDGR
+378 DLAPVDAR

-393 HLIGQGIYTSPRG
+393 HLLSEGIYTSPRG
-406 FVVLSLPVTDA
+406 FVVLSLPLSDA
-417 DIDRFIAAIGG
+417 DIDRYVAAIGS
-428 FIGEY
+428 FVGEY

-438 AAANAAAA
+438 GAAN

>member
-1 MTATTDTTD
+1 MTD
-10 TAIDKALAAAH
+10 AIDLALAEAH
-21 RRFTDSNPASLRQF
+21 QRFTDGNPASRRQF
-35 EEQARYMPGANSRSV
+35 EEQVRYMPGANTRSV

-55 FPLTIARGE
+55 FPLTIAKGE
-64 GATLWDADGHRY
+64 GAALWDADGHRY

-117 RLART
+117 RLAKL
-122 ICERFPQVEQLR
+122 ICERFPQIEQLR

-153 TGRRKIVVFSG
+153 TGKRKIVVFSG
-164 GYHGGVLGFGAK
+164 GYHGGVLGFGAG
-176 PSPTTVPF
+176 PLPTTVPF

-190 YNDVQAAREQI
+190 YNDVQLASEQI
-201 DRHGPEIA
+201 AKHGPEIA
-209 AILVEPMQGAGGCI
+209 AILVEPMQGASGCI

-232 LRDGATRVGALLVFD
+232 LRDGATQTGALLVFD

-256 HGLANKL
+256 QGLANKL

-276 GGGMSFGAFGGRRDV
+276 GGGMSFGAFGGRADV
-291 MALFDPRTG
+291 MAQFDPRTG
-300 PLAHSGTFN
+300 SLAHSGTFN

-335 DRGDAMR
+335 ERGEAMR

-349 AEAGVAMQFTGV
+349 AKEGVAMQFTGV
-361 GSLMNAHFVTGE
+361 GSLMNAHFLRGE
-373 VLRSD
+373 VQRVD
-378 DLAAVDGR
+378 DLAVVDGR

-393 HLIGQGIYTSPRG
+393 HLLGQGVYASPRG
-406 FVVLSLPVTDA
+406 FIVLSLPLTDA
-417 DIDRFIAAIGG
+417 DIDRFVTAIGS

-433 RALLP
+433 RTLLP
-438 AAANAAAA
+438 SAK

>member
-1 MTATTDTTD
+1 MTHA
-10 TAIDKALAAAH
+10 AIDQALAGAYQ
-21 RRFTDSNPASLRQF
+21 RFTESNPTSRHQF

-55 FPLTIARGE
+55 FPLTIAKGE
-64 GATLWDADGHRY
+64 GAALWDADGHRY

-90 SAPEIRDAV
+90 TAPEIREAV
-99 IEAMKS
+99 TEAMQS

-117 RLART
+117 RLARL
-122 ICERFPQVEQLR
+122 ICERFPQIEQLR

-153 TGRRKIVVFSG
+153 TGRRKIVVFAG

-176 PSPTTVPF
+176 PLPTTVPF

-190 YNDVQAAREQI
+190 YNDAQTAREQI
-201 DRHGPEIA
+201 ERHGAEIA
-209 AILVEPMQGAGGCI
+209 AVLVEPMQGASGCI
-223 PGRLDFLQA
+223 PGSLDFLEA
-232 LRDGATRVGALLVFD
+232 LRESATRVGALLVFD

-276 GGGMSFGAFGGRRDV
+276 GGGMSFGAFGGRADV

-300 PLAHSGTFN
+300 SLAHSGTFN
-309 NNVMTMAAGYAG
+309 NNVLTMAAGYAG

-335 DRGDAMR
+335 ERGDAMR

-349 AEAGVAMQFTGV
+349 AKEGVAMQFTGL
-361 GSLMNAHFVTGE
+361 GSLMNAHFVAGE
-373 VLRSD
+373 VRSID
-378 DLAAVDGR
+378 DLAPVDGR

-393 HLIGQGIYTSPRG
+393 HLLSEGIYTSPRG
-406 FVVLSLPVTDA
+406 FVVLSLPLTDA
-417 DIDRFIAAIGG
+417 DIDRYVAAIGS

-438 AAANAAAA
+438 GAR

>member
-1 MTATTDTTD
+1 MAYAD
-10 TAIDKALAAAH
+10 IDQALAAAH
-21 RRFTDSNPASLRQF
+21 RRFTEANPASLRQF

-90 SAPEIRDAV
+90 SAPEIREAV
-99 IEAMKS
+99 AEAMKG

-117 RLART
+117 RLARL
-122 ICERFPQVEQLR
+122 ICERFPQIEQLR

-142 NLMALTAALHF
+142 NLMAVTAALYF

-176 PSPTTVPF
+176 PLPTTVPF

-190 YNDVQAAREQI
+190 YNDEQTAREQI
-201 DRHGPEIA
+201 GKHGPEIA
-209 AILVEPMQGAGGCI
+209 AVLLEPMQGASGCI
-223 PGRLDFLQA
+223 PGRLEFLQA
-232 LRDGATRVGALLVFD
+232 LRESATRVGALLIFD

-263 GIRSDLTTLGKYI
+263 GIRCDLTTLGKYI
-276 GGGMSFGAFGGRRDV
+276 GGGMSFGAFGGRADV

-309 NNVMTMAAGYAG
+309 NNVLTMAAGHAG

-342 ARLNALC
+342 KRLNVLC
-349 AEAGVAMQFTGV
+349 AGEGVAMQFTGM
-361 GSLMNAHFVTGE
+361 GSLMNAHFVGGE
-373 VLRSD
+373 VRSTD
-378 DLAAVDGR
+378 DLAPVDAR

-393 HLIGQGIYTSPRG
+393 HLLSEGIYTSPRG
-406 FVVLSLPVTDA
+406 FVVLSLPLSDA
-417 DIDRFIAAIGG
+417 DIDRYVAAIGS
-428 FIGEY
+428 FVGEY

-438 AAANAAAA
+438 GAAN